1 MAESPK
7 PKAKPVQDVDVVIVR
22 SYPKVIFFYP
32 SMFAALI
39 CCFFAGKYPPGVEG
53 SNGAAMLGGAF
64 MIVFLFNLT
73 VISFEFRTWV
83 TLLIVMGLVSV
94 ALVVYVLNQSW
105 NFLPDVLAFIRGIR
119 VEMTWNFY
127 AIYAL
132 ALLII
137 YGVIW
142 IILRFYYLEIKSNE
156 VVYRHGLFGDVER
169 HDTRG
174 MKHTKEI
181 GDLMEFALWRSGRLI
196 LAVQG
201 RKEPHVLD
209 NVPRINR
216 VEHQIQQVTSRQ
228 SVEIE
233 T

>member
-1 MAESPK
+1 MSEASPATPAAGESGETDIPRK
-7 PKAKPVQDVDVVIVR
+7 RAIGPVATVAIA
-22 SYPKVIFFYP
+22 
-32 SMFAALI
+32 AALI
-39 CCFFAGKYPPGVEG
+39 V
-53 SNGAAMLGGAF
+53 GG
-64 MIVFLFNLT
+64 FLFWLQA
-73 VISFEFRTWV
+73 
-83 TLLIVMGLVSV
+83 GL
-94 ALVVYVLNQSW
+94 
-105 NFLPDVLAFIRGIR
+105 
-119 VEMTWNFY
+119 
-127 AIYAL
+127 IYAL